1 MNHKKADYKYMELV
15 SKDLVILHIKTNK
28 VCNTKNINVS
38 SITAKMVNIYEEF
51 LIMAH
56 RAIPMIAF
64 PRVRC
69 MFIYI
74 YIYIYICVTYASMG
88 CIRS

>member
-1 MNHKKADYKYMELV
+1 MTMSLSALTLV
-15 SKDLVILHIKTNK
+15 SNTVVIQCACYSDVHPQHI
-28 VCNTKNINVS
+28 I
-38 SITAKMVNIYEEF
+38 F
-51 LIMAH
+51 MAR

-69 MFIYI
+69 MFIL
-74 YIYIYICVTYASMG
+74 YIYICLCQG